1 MNKKL
6 SKLFYRGMWHRKKEV
21 AGVCIATMLASFFIT
36 CILLFQ
42 ENMYQWQV
50 AENFM
55 RFGSWFVMQS
65 GGEPYNTLKDSIYLD
80 EPVEAGVYG
89 TIYNRNWDKA
99 RGCIGYMTPEFMEQA
114 NIELDKGRLPENE
127 NEIACDWT
135 TLAKLGYNGQLGQ
148 EIVIKYYQN
157 DNKSRED
164 PERQAVYT
172 LCGVFGD
179 YSDVWEYGK
188 YIPCGVI
195 TKEAC
200 EQLDSKESKVWL
212 YSLKNTVRNKDYNSI
227 YNELQGNITSKI
239 FYNTSVYD
247 FEAWGPKDIYNYIY
261 ILVMIIG
268 VAPLLIRL

>member
-65 GGEPYNTLKDSIYLD
+65 SGEPYNTLKDSIYLD

-114 NIELDKGRLPENE
+114 NIELDKGRLPV
-127 NEIACDWT
+127 T
-135 TLAKLGYNGQLGQ
+135 GRRS
-148 EIVIKYYQN
+148 QN
-157 DNKSRED
+157 
-164 PERQAVYT
+164 
-172 LCGVFGD
+172 
-179 YSDVWEYGK
+179 SD
-188 YIPCGVI
+188 I
-195 TKEAC
+195 TVSWDRK
-200 EQLDSKESKVWL
+200 
-212 YSLKNTVRNKDYNSI
+212 
-227 YNELQGNITSKI
+227 
-239 FYNTSVYD
+239 
-247 FEAWGPKDIYNYIY
+247 
-261 ILVMIIG
+261 
-268 VAPLLIRL
+268 

>member
-127 NEIACDWT
+127 KEIACDWT

-227 YNELQGNITSKI
+227 YNELQDNIT
-239 FYNTSVYD
+239 
-247 FEAWGPKDIYNYIY
+247 
-261 ILVMIIG
+261 
-268 VAPLLIRL
+268 